1 VRPRPTSATTRN
13 ACAQVRRLD
22 GPRLVEDH
30 AWALAATRTTG
41 GGADTPRLP
50 AARSR
55 FGRADHRTGLARFA
69 DSASSAVTPSSASVR
84 GTWPRPVLLRGVPPR
99 DVIDRGR
106 YAGSSLAGASRTRL
120 PIPPSGRPAPR
131 AVVHQVHR
139 RGSDGASTDWRQA
152 LHQGPKNATWCR
164 FAPPRMHIHH
174 AVPARYRILH
184 GESRFQ
190 DRSNLPPACPFKHP
204 HANASMTH
212 GHKNAA
218 NKGTWTYT
226 TIFDKQPQS

>member
-1 VRPRPTSATTRN
+1 MARVWSRIA
-13 ACAQVRRLD
+13 
-22 GPRLVEDH
+22 

-84 GTWPRPVLLRGVPPR
+84 GTWPRPVLLRGVAPR

-106 YAGSSLAGASRTRL
+106 YAGSSLAGASRTRFADSA
-120 PIPPSGRPAPR
+120 IRASSSTRSSPP
-131 AVVHQVHR
+131 
-139 RGSDGASTDWRQA
+139 GASTRQRRRIGRLAAGPSPGAETRPGAA
-152 LHQGPKNATWCR
+152 LRRPECTY
-164 FAPPRMHIHH
+164 HH

-190 DRSNLPPACPFKHP
+190 DRSNLPPACPFKQSPRERQHD
-204 HANASMTH
+204 H
-212 GHKNAA
+212 G
-218 NKGTWTYT
+218 
-226 TIFDKQPQS
+226 P